1 MSNAKIRLVICMGR
15 TCNATGQAEPLYAE
29 LEKQLGE
36 PSDFRCTK
44 RVRWERAN
52 CLSHCGKGPNLAF
65 YPAAE
70 VFHAVD
76 KTQLQAIIAQFL
88 AYRATHDE
96 NENKN
101 GSSELPEPSSFR
113 F

>member
-1 MSNAKIRLVICMGR
+1 KVLFITMQHQKIVFKYSPSPQFWYKLDRIRSASNTRMSMSNAKIRLVICMGR

-65 YPAAE
+65 
-70 VFHAVD
+70 
-76 KTQLQAIIAQFL
+76 
-88 AYRATHDE
+88 
-96 NENKN
+96 
-101 GSSELPEPSSFR
+101 
-113 F
+113 